1 MIRAFSLAM
10 AAITTGGL
18 GSLTY
23 ATKLEPAWFETVELN
38 LTLSRLPEVFQ
49 GYRIVQIS
57 DFHMEW
63 MGQERLFDIVGRV
76 NRLRPDLIVM
86 TGDYVTRT
94 YSRAAEDLIPPLR
107 ALHAPDGVVG
117 VLGNHDYWG
126 HHGPA
131 IIRRVL
137 HESHSIDLN
146 NNIYTVERGGQ
157 ELHIAGVDS
166 VREGQDR
173 LDKVVQN
180 LPNRGGSILLVHEP
194 DFADKAARTGRFD
207 LQISGHS
214 HGGQVVV
221 PFVGPPHLPPMGK
234 KYHTGLYKVGNML
247 QYTNRGLGMVG
258 LPVRFCC
265 RPEITVFNLHAA
277 RSNGSLAR
285 RVQ

>member
-1 MIRAFSLAM
+1 M
-10 AAITTGGL
+10 AALTTGGL

-23 ATKLEPAWFETVELN
+23 ATKVEPTWFETVEIDLA
-38 LTLSRLPEVFQ
+38 LPRLPEVFH

-63 MGQERLFDIVGRV
+63 TGQERLFDIVGRV
-76 NRLRPDLIVM
+76 NGLTPDLVVM

-94 YSRAAEDLIPPLR
+94 YSRAVEDLVPPLR
-107 ALHAPDGVVG
+107 ALRAGDGVVG

-137 HESHSIDLN
+137 AESNSIELSN
-146 NNIYTVERGGQ
+146 KVHTIERDGQ
-157 ELHIAGVDS
+157 ALHIAGADS

-173 LDKVVQN
+173 LSRVVQN
-180 LPNRGGSILLVHEP
+180 LPNRGCSILIVHEP

-207 LQISGHS
+207 LQLSGHS

-221 PFVGPPHLPPMGK
+221 PFVGPPHLPPMGR
-234 KYHTGLYKVGNML
+234 KYHTGLYKVGSML
-247 QYTNRGLGMVG
+247 EYTNRGLGMVG

-265 RPEITVFNLHAA
+265 RPEITVFTLHAG
-277 RSNGSLAR
+277 NGSGHR
-285 RVQ
+285 I